1 MADTTLTMKLKIQD
15 DGSIVLDK
23 FSGKLAEIPKHVDS
37 MNRSISLI
45 KWDSIVNLAQK
56 AFQAGERIYGMAR
69 STAFATMEIERMS
82 KISGLSTDVFQKLSY
97 AAKLSDVESESLA
110 KGLKLLSRSMEEA
123 SQGSGDASKWF
134 SAMGLSVKDSAGN
147 LKPLDVMMKEI
158 ADKFARWEDGPRKI
172 AIALAIFG
180 RAGQDI
186 IPLLNEGAAGIQ
198 KWASEAEKTGK
209 ILSPDLVTKG
219 AMLETQFKKL
229 ESSVSVMTKSF
240 ILAAIPTKS
249 FGDEIGTLTQKIT
262 DFYSRP
268 IVQKYMNF
276 LTGLI
281 PGVQLLQLP
290 SLLAKPI
297 GEYPSETR
305 FKLPITPKGQ
315 PPEMGD
321 PEAEMKAGIEQA
333 KQLQKEWLE
342 AYVTGTEIQF
352 TRLIETY
359 PFDKLRQGFFRKMVA
374 VTDFGKILP
383 EYARP
388 TGIYFED
395 IERQLEAFGTGL
407 GENTLQVTRWD
418 EILKQNVTEL
428 STTAKY
434 VKALEDRM
442 DELLNTAELLSTVR
456 MQPGGPWTGA
466 EFTYPTEDILTDWM
480 VHPKTGLPVLVN
492 QWKDQMNAMKNIF
505 TEFSQNIS
513 SVWAENVKGLVSGAE
528 SFGDFFKK
536 MSTSMVDV
544 FISAVAKMI
553 ANWALFGSVRG
564 AVSGTATGAGILG
577 WLAKAV
583 GISMWQAGGI
593 VPGWKP
599 IEAFQGGGM
608 ISRPTL
614 GLIGEGGPEAVIP
627 LKGGKIPIE
636 GGGQTT
642 INYIDI
648 KAVDAPSFVAL
659 CKANPAGIIHAVGK
673 SVNRNGP
680 MRTVFK

>member
-1 MADTTLTMKLKIQD
+1 MVRKGQEAEDAFKRFEAQLKTFKLSLSPVVSELTKYLGVVTD
-15 DGSIVLDK
+15 
-23 FSGKLAEIPKHVDS
+23 
-37 MNRSISLI
+37 
-45 KWDSIVNLAQK
+45 IVNIGKELV
-56 AFQAGERIYGMAR
+56 FP
-69 STAFATMEIERMS
+69 TMPKGPAYELTGQE
-82 KISGLSTDVFQKLSY
+82 KKLF
-97 AAKLSDVESESLA
+97 SLFGFHIMQR
-110 KGLKLLSRSMEEA
+110 KELKRTPEL
-123 SQGSGDASKWF
+123 
-134 SAMGLSVKDSAGN
+134 
-147 LKPLDVMMKEI
+147 
-158 ADKFARWEDGPRKI
+158 WE
-172 AIALAIFG
+172 IFG
-180 RAGQDI
+180 GESI
-186 IPLLNEGAAGIQ
+186 LG
-198 KWASEAEKTGK
+198 KTE
-209 ILSPDLVTKG
+209 KG
-219 AMLETQFKKL
+219 APPELPKEYPTFKMGEDMWKYFK
-229 ESSVSVMTKSF
+229 ESGEF
-240 ILAAIPTKS
+240 IKIIQ
-249 FGDEIGTLTQKIT
+249 GDVVE
-262 DFYSRP
+262 
-268 IVQKYMNF
+268 
-276 LTGLI
+276 LI
-281 PGVQLLQLP
+281 PVIKDYEALWE
-290 SLLAKPI
+290 KI
-297 GEYPSETR
+297 GR
-305 FKLPITPKGQ
+305 Q
-315 PPEMGD
+315 P
-321 PEAEMKAGIEQA
+321 
-333 KQLQKEWLE
+333 
-342 AYVTGTEIQF
+342 T
-352 TRLIETY
+352 LIY
-359 PFDKLRQGFFRKMVA
+359 
-374 VTDFGKILP
+374 
-383 EYARP
+383 Y
-388 TGIYFED
+388 ED
-395 IERQLEAFGTGL
+395 IERQLAAFGTTL
-407 GENTLQVTRWD
+407 GEDKIQITEWSDSLS
-418 EILKQNVTEL
+418 KNVT
-428 STTAKY
+428 
-434 VKALEDRM
+434 VVQKAAGYYKSLKDRM